1 MTVLGLLPPMI
12 VRGDTLVDGGY
23 VNNLPVDVMR
33 DYCRTVIACDV
44 ENKDNS
50 ANSNMSDIGDGVS
63 GWWILLMKL
72 SGWKKVPDFGASFFI
87 NFDAYVFTHDFDLQA
102 RL

>member
-33 DYCRTVIACDV
+33 DHCSTVIACDV

-50 ANSNMSDIGDGVS
+50 ACANLSDLGEGVS

-72 SGWKKVPDFGASFFI
+72 SAWTKVPDFGMRFLLLLPP
-87 NFDAYVFTHDFDLQA
+87 V
-102 RL
+102 